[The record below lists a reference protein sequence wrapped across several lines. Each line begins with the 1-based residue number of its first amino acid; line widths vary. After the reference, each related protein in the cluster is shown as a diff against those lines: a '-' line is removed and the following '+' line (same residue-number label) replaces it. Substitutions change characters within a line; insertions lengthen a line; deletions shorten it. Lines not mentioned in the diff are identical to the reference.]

1 MVDNRTAGAD
11 IGLSPEDRQ
20 VIRNARIAIVTP
32 LAFLVIAI
40 VGGVL
45 ISSDAIPKSLSGLF
59 RIPGQALPLLA
70 VAALSAGVVVL
81 HNRGRWRKE
90 FVRYFAGGG
99 LAQLAPL
106 LLLMHH
112 FPAVLITPL
121 LPAAIT
127 LTYGALNRRSRRD
140 AAG

>member
-1 MVDNRTAGAD
+1 MVNNGTDSAVSS
-11 IGLSPEDRQ
+11 LSPGDRA

-32 LAFLVIAI
+32 LAFLVVAI

-45 ISSDAIPKSLSGLF
+45 ISSEAIPKSLGGVF

-70 VAALSAGVVVL
+70 VAALSVGVIVL
-81 HNRGRWRKE
+81 HNQARWRKE
-90 FVRYFAGGG
+90 FVRYFVGGG

-112 FPAVLITPL
+112 VPAVLIAPL
-121 LPAAIT
+121 LPAVIALAYT
-127 LTYGALNRRSRRD
+127 ALNRRSRHD
-140 AAG
+140 AVG